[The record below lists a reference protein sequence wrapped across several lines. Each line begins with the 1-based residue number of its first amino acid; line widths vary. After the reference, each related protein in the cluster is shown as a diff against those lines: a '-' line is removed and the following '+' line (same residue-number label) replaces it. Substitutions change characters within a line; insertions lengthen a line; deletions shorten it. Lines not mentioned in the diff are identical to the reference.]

1 MRRITKRSPCVHA
14 RSHAHPNR
22 SIRHALGLLAVFAC
36 ALCSL
41 QTPANAE
48 DIDHE
53 AVERGRYLAVAANC
67 TSCHTRSDGEP
78 FAGGVAFPTQF
89 GTIYSTNITAD
100 KDTGIGSWSEEQF
113 IRALRKGIRP
123 DGVHLYPAFPYTA
136 FTNITDTDAKA
147 LWSFFRS
154 VAAVR
159 YTPPDNTLRF
169 PYNQRWLLGAWK
181 ALFLDAE
188 RFTPDAGE
196 SQEWNRG
203 AYLVQG
209 LAHCSACHSPR
220 NFLGAESSEQALTGG
235 VQSHLTDGKL
245 RTWSSTNLTSA
256 PSGLAA
262 WSVDDVTSYLK
273 LGVSDH
279 AGVLGPMNEVVM
291 NSTRHMTQSDVR
303 AMAVYL
309 KSLPPVEQTGT
320 KKPDAQTLSKGDLL
334 YSIHCGTCHL
344 PTGMGSPTTAP
355 PLVGSPIALAPDPA
369 SLINVTLDGPDLP
382 HDAPSDLWLQRRWKA
397 MEPYRDKLS
406 DEEVAALLS
415 FIRNSWGN
423 NAGAVEPAQVKQQR

>member
-1 MRRITKRSPCVHA
+1 M
-14 RSHAHPNR
+14 
-22 SIRHALGLLAVFAC
+22 LAVLAFAVSF
-36 ALCSL
+36 LR
-41 QTPANAE
+41 TPASAE
-48 DIDHE
+48 ATDHE
-53 AVERGRYLAVAANC
+53 AVERGRYLAVAGNC
-67 TSCHTRSDGEP
+67 TSCHTRDGGEP

-100 KDTGIGSWSEEQF
+100 KDTGIGGWSEEQF
-113 IRALRKGIRP
+113 IRALREGIRP

-136 FTNITDTDAKA
+136 FTKITDTDAKA
-147 LWSFFRS
+147 LWSFVRDI
-154 VAAVR
+154 AAVR

-169 PYNQRWLLGAWK
+169 PYSQRWLIGAWK
-181 ALFLDAE
+181 ALFFDAE
-188 RFTPDAGE
+188 RFTADAGK

-209 LAHCSACHSPR
+209 LAHCSACHTPR

-235 VQSHLTDGKL
+235 IQTHLKDGKL

-262 WSVDDVTSYLK
+262 WSVEDVTSYLK
-273 LGVSDH
+273 FGVSSY

-309 KSLPPVEQTGT
+309 KSLPSVEQAGT

-355 PLVGSPIALAPDPA
+355 PLVGSPITLAPDPA